1 MSGRYMMLE
10 GQEIKR
16 RRPVN
21 DSVNLLGAG
30 TFFLV
35 FLSTSFWKCMTA
47 DALEEPRQV
56 AALVIQG
63 LREEFR
69 RWPSRFPL
77 VLPISHC

>member
-1 MSGRYMMLE
+1 MSGSYMMLE

-63 LREEFR
+63 LREDIPTLAFKIPAR
-69 RWPSRFPL
+69 TADKSL
-77 VLPISHC
+77 